1 MPVLSIQLT
10 TTTGLTVFQSV
21 VSKIYYMY
29 RRDNNQQLLID
40 LFKAYFDAKKNK
52 GKTAN
57 ALAFAVSYEK
67 NIIELYE
74 DIINYKYKIRPSI
87 CFIVNKPVKREI
99 FAADFRDRIVHHLL
113 FNYLN
118 PVFERS
124 FIKDSYSCRKS
135 KGTSYGINRV
145 SYFIRSCSQ
154 NYQKECWIMKLDIR
168 GYFMAINRNI
178 LYRNIEEKINS
189 LNNMAFDRN
198 LVLYLIHL
206 VIFNDPTK
214 DCRFRSR
221 PEDWVGLPK
230 SKSLFHADK
239 NKGLPIGNLTSQLCA
254 NIYLNQFDHFVK
266 GELGFKYYGRYVDD
280 MVFVH
285 KDKDFLKNSI
295 LKIKQYLQN
304 NFGLTLHPK
313 KIYLQKSNIG
323 VPFLG
328 VFIKPRCIYAGRRT
342 KDNFVK
348 NLYVIGRKEIVK
360 KKDVSVVNSYLG
372 MMIHYNTYK
381 LRRKVLSNFDFIK
394 DLLIANDFRKVKL
407 KI

>member
-1 MPVLSIQLT
+1 
-10 TTTGLTVFQSV
+10 
-21 VSKIYYMY
+21 MY

-74 DIINYKYKIRPSI
+74 DIINYRYQIRSSI
-87 CFIVNKPVKREI
+87 CFIVNNPVKREI
-99 FAADFRDRIVHHLL
+99 FAADFRDRVVHHLL

-118 PVFERS
+118 PIFERS
-124 FIKDSYSCRKS
+124 FIKDSYSCRKG

-145 SYFIRSCSQ
+145 SHFIRSCSE

-168 GYFMAINRNI
+168 GYFMSIDRNI
-178 LYRNIEEKINS
+178 LYKKIEEKINS
-189 LNNMAFDRN
+189 IKNAEFDKN
-198 LVLYLIHL
+198 LILYLTRLI
-206 VIFNDPTK
+206 VFNDPTK
-214 DCRFRSR
+214 GCRFRSQ
-221 PEDWVGLPK
+221 PQDWVGLPK
-230 SKSLFHADK
+230 PKSLFRADK
-239 NKGLPIGNLTSQLCA
+239 NKELPIGNLTSQLCA

-266 GELGFKYYGRYVDD
+266 EKLGLKYYGRYVDD

-285 KDKDFLKNSI
+285 KNKDILKNSI
-295 LKIKQYLQN
+295 LKIEHYLKN
-304 NFGLTLHPK
+304 NLGLTLHPR

-323 VPFLG
+323 VYFLG

-342 KDNFVK
+342 KNNFIK
-348 NLYVIGRKEIVK
+348 NLYEIEK
-360 KKDVSVVNSYLG
+360 KKVIKKEDVSIINSYLG

-381 LRRKVLSNFDFIK
+381 LRRKIMSCFGFTNSLSV
-394 DLLIANDFRKVKL
+394 ASDFRKVKL
-407 KI
+407 IT